1 MKVKKGM
8 RLFLLEFNNVK
19 RKENSRHR
27 HSSQKHTPYCI
38 HSVLNGVILKF
49 GQIKS

>member
-1 MKVKKGM
+1 MLGVDIHHKK
-8 RLFLLEFNNVK
+8 N
-19 RKENSRHR
+19 
-27 HSSQKHTPYCI
+27 TPYCI